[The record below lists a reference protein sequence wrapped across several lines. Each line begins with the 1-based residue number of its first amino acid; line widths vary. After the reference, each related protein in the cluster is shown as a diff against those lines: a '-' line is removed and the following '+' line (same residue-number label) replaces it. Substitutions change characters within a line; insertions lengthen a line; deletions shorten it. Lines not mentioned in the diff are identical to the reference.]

1 MELYSSFDLKKG
13 AKIKETGTGWDEFS
27 QPLQF
32 LPISKKTEE
41 WAAHNMDWLERNG
54 LEQIKKNAR
63 RLMKNY
69 RLADGIIDKTDYIP
83 EEKNDMNELVST
95 LAKDDEL
102 ESMELKFFPIIPNV
116 VNTLMSEFSAR
127 IKKISFRAKDEY
139 TFNEIA
145 QEKYE
150 AIEDVLL
157 KKAEAKLSKEFLEMG
172 EFNDPQVIQEWQ
184 QKMSP
189 ENLKTLPEIQDF
201 FAKDYRVIS
210 EIWAQKQYEI
220 DESRF
225 NMEELEEVAFKDLLI
240 ADREFWH
247 FKMLEDD
254 FDIEVWNPVTTFYHK
269 SPKERYLS
277 NGNFVGHID
286 IMTAADI
293 IDSYGWRMSEEQLLK
308 LERKALQ
315 NSPRYVLGGYQN
327 DGAYYDATKSH
338 QWNTEG
344 PSLGMRQ
351 MLSTKTFHGSYYDT
365 IGKIY
370 EDSEDG
376 DMFEDENMF
385 RVTTAYW
392 KSQVRIGHLTR
403 IDENGIRE
411 EATVSEQYKITEKPI
426 YNTNFIKEKTAETL
440 VFGEHIEW
448 IWINQVWGGIKI
460 GPNTPTSY
468 FDNGASLGIEPMYL
482 GINSNKIGPMLF
494 QFKGDRSWVG
504 CKLPV
509 EGRIYSDRNTKSMSL
524 VDKQKPFQIA
534 YNIVNNQI
542 ADILVDEIGTV
553 IMLDQNALPQHSMG
567 EDWGS
572 NNLAKA
578 YVAMKDF
585 SMLPLDTSSSNTK
598 GPINFQNYQKLDL
611 AQTERLKSR
620 VDLAIFF
627 KQQAYEQI
635 GLSPQR
641 MGQQIGTQTTAT
653 DVKQIQVGSFNQTE
667 NYFSEH
673 SVHLMPRVHQMRT
686 DLAQYYNSTKPSI
699 QLQMTNSNDERTN
712 FEMNGTDLLLRDI
725 HVYCTSNVSME
736 RILEQ
741 MKQFALNNNT
751 AGGSIYDIGRILQ
764 ADSIGTLNMI
774 LKQSETRLRNEKMQ
788 ETQQQQQMEQQM
800 FEFQEKAK
808 QEARAFEAQEKALDR
823 ENNLKVA
830 EVRSAGYTGQQDL
843 NKNNINDF
851 DDHMLKMKKAG
862 QIDSRIELDKNKAD
876 VRNLR
881 DQEKVDLRRQELAT
895 KMEMKEKDLAIAREN
910 KNKYDFGKK

>member
-102 ESMELKFFPIIPNV
+102 ESMELKFYPIIPNV

-254 FDIEVWNPVTTFYHK
+254 FDVEVWNPVTTFYHK

-277 NGNFVGHID
+277 NGNFVGHIE

-351 MLSTKTFHGSYYDT
+351 MLRD
-365 IGKIY
+365 
-370 EDSEDG
+370 
-376 DMFEDENMF
+376 
-385 RVTTAYW
+385 R
-392 KSQVRIGHLTR
+392 KSV
-403 IDENGIRE
+403 
-411 EATVSEQYKITEKPI
+411 V
-426 YNTNFIKEKTAETL
+426 
-440 VFGEHIEW
+440 
-448 IWINQVWGGIKI
+448 
-460 GPNTPTSY
+460 
-468 FDNGASLGIEPMYL
+468 
-482 GINSNKIGPMLF
+482 
-494 QFKGDRSWVG
+494 
-504 CKLPV
+504 
-509 EGRIYSDRNTKSMSL
+509 
-524 VDKQKPFQIA
+524 
-534 YNIVNNQI
+534 
-542 ADILVDEIGTV
+542 
-553 IMLDQNALPQHSMG
+553 
-567 EDWGS
+567 
-572 NNLAKA
+572 
-578 YVAMKDF
+578 
-585 SMLPLDTSSSNTK
+585 
-598 GPINFQNYQKLDL
+598 
-611 AQTERLKSR
+611 
-620 VDLAIFF
+620 
-627 KQQAYEQI
+627 
-635 GLSPQR
+635 
-641 MGQQIGTQTTAT
+641 
-653 DVKQIQVGSFNQTE
+653 
-667 NYFSEH
+667 
-673 SVHLMPRVHQMRT
+673 
-686 DLAQYYNSTKPSI
+686 
-699 QLQMTNSNDERTN
+699 
-712 FEMNGTDLLLRDI
+712 
-725 HVYCTSNVSME
+725 
-736 RILEQ
+736 
-741 MKQFALNNNT
+741 
-751 AGGSIYDIGRILQ
+751 
-764 ADSIGTLNMI
+764 
-774 LKQSETRLRNEKMQ
+774 
-788 ETQQQQQMEQQM
+788 
-800 FEFQEKAK
+800 
-808 QEARAFEAQEKALDR
+808 
-823 ENNLKVA
+823 
-830 EVRSAGYTGQQDL
+830 
-843 NKNNINDF
+843 
-851 DDHMLKMKKAG
+851 
-862 QIDSRIELDKNKAD
+862 
-876 VRNLR
+876 
-881 DQEKVDLRRQELAT
+881 
-895 KMEMKEKDLAIAREN
+895 
-910 KNKYDFGKK
+910 